1 MRSQYKILSEK
12 YQNVAEN
19 DKEDILAGMDEIM
32 QQQAAKRKQIQDLA
46 LAASEALDDLEEAVS
61 ELYETG
67 EQSQDWSE
75 AITIMGDQGVY
86 GEELYHTAWN
96 IRSMEKE
103 IYGEDDI

>member
-1 MRSQYKILSEK
+1 MRKQYKILSEK
-12 YQNVAEN
+12 YQNVTEN
-19 DKEDILAGMDEIM
+19 DKEDILAGMDELM
-32 QQQAAKRKQIQDLA
+32 RQQVAKRKQIQDLA
-46 LAASEALDDLEEAVS
+46 IAASEALDNLQEAVS

-75 AITIMGDQGVY
+75 AVAIIGDQGLW

-103 IYGEDDI
+103 MYGEEQ